1 MSKAKTTLKNSSFEL
16 IQNFAR
22 NLPAVYAFIDNQ
34 KKITSFNDEF
44 KDSIKEKR
52 IKGRKI
58 ADIFSVDESKLES
71 LNENDSPITI
81 SDKKN
86 SDYFFIY
93 PNYLNHKKIGYSV
106 TKAINLP
113 INESANVSAKSY
125 EKHLFQK
132 EWENILSQLIQD
144 ISLEDLTDEILKRC
158 YELTDFS
165 WGIVIFN
172 EEASRQ
178 QTGFRLFE

>member
-71 LNENDSPITI
+71 L
-81 SDKKN
+81 KKM
-86 SDYFFIY
+86 I
-93 PNYLNHKKIGYSV
+93 P
-106 TKAINLP
+106 P
-113 INESANVSAKSY
+113 
-125 EKHLFQK
+125 
-132 EWENILSQLIQD
+132 
-144 ISLEDLTDEILKRC
+144 
-158 YELTDFS
+158 
-165 WGIVIFN
+165 
-172 EEASRQ
+172 
-178 QTGFRLFE
+178 